1 MSRRKIKLSA
11 SAIGELK
18 ACPYRYYAKYILGIR
33 KEEDSEALRVG
44 SNWHE
49 TQDVAANKPGS
60 VCAPCANLA
69 APDPECPLCEGTG
82 FLPMVVMDAVM
93 RVLNKAYAALP
104 SGMDQEK
111 ADIERTIL
119 LYSLIGYLW
128 HYSEDEVEVLAR
140 ELEFEHSLIGPSGRA
155 LPDVTVRGKIDKLVR
170 YRGKLAIMEHKSTS
184 KSVDSDSSFWA
195 HLNLDVQTT
204 LYIEAV
210 QKMQADGELAPYGVK
225 YDEPLINTILY
236 DAWHKPGI
244 GQKFITQGES
254 KQFREDGLYCG
265 QQFEI
270 EHVIGIPTEELGIK
284 ISGVQAKVKL
294 GAEKKAKKD
303 STKPPRSFAVR
314 ETPDMFGARLLQDIV
329 ERADF
334 YFARKE
340 LSKTGDE
347 MDRFRREVLSIYR
360 DIRGKLKS
368 DSFYHNERQC
378 EATFKCDYIAQCY
391 TGEVLDPENPPD
403 GFKCI
408 FNKEKTDG
416 N

>member
-49 TQDVAANKPGS
+49 IQDVVTNKPGS
-60 VCAPCANLA
+60 VCVPCANLEA
-69 APDPECPLCEGTG
+69 NDPECPLCEGTG
-82 FLPMVVMDAVM
+82 FLPENLMKAVM
-93 RVLNKAYAALP
+93 RVLSKAYAALP

-119 LYSLIGYLW
+119 LYSLTGYNW

-140 ELEFEHSLIGPSGRA
+140 ELEFEHRLISSTGRA
-155 LPDVTVRGKIDKLVR
+155 LPDVTVQGKIDKLVR

-210 QKMQADGELAPYGVK
+210 QKMQIDGELAPYGVK
-225 YDEPLINTILY
+225 SDEPLINTILY

-254 KQFREDGLYCG
+254 KKFVGDGWYCG
-265 QQFEI
+265 QQFTVLKGEAFIHVNGIEAEI
-270 EHVIGIPTEELGIK
+270 KPG
-284 ISGVQAKVKL
+284 
-294 GAEKKAKKD
+294 KKAG
-303 STKPPRSFAVR
+303 TFQIR
-314 ETPDMFGARLLQDIV
+314 ETPDMFGARLLRDIV
-329 ERADF
+329 DRTDF

-340 LSKTGDE
+340 LSKTEDE
-347 MDRFRREVLSIYR
+347 MNRFRREVLSIYR

-368 DSFYHNERQC
+368 DSFYHNEKQC
-378 EATFKCDYIAQCY
+378 EATFKCDYTAQCY
-391 TGEVLDPENPPD
+391 TGEVLDSENPPD

-408 FNKEKTDG
+408 FNKEKS
-416 N
+416 

>member
-1 MSRRKIKLSA
+1 MARRKIKLSA

-33 KEEDSEALRVG
+33 KEEDSEAQRIG
-44 SNWHE
+44 TNWHE
-49 TQDVAANKPGS
+49 IQDVANRSG
-60 VCAPCANLA
+60 VCVPCANLL
-69 APDPECPLCEGTG
+69 APDPECPMCAGTG
-82 FLPMVVMDAVM
+82 FLPDDPMIAVM

-119 LYSLIGYLW
+119 LYSLTGYLW
-128 HYSEDEVEVLAR
+128 HYSEDEVEILAR
-140 ELEFEHSLIGPSGRA
+140 ELEFEHRLISPTGRA
-155 LPDVTVRGKIDKLVR
+155 LPDVTVQGKIDKLVR

-210 QKMQADGELAPYGVK
+210 RKMQIDGELAPYGIK
-225 YDEPLINTILY
+225 PDEPLINTILY

-254 KQFREDGLYCG
+254 KQFVEDGLYCG
-265 QQFEI
+265 QKFEVVQGSDGDAG
-270 EHVIGIPTEELGIK
+270 VIAVNNVYAELK
-284 ISGVQAKVKL
+284 PGV
-294 GAEKKAKKD
+294 KAG
-303 STKPPRSFAVR
+303 TFQIR
-314 ETPDMFGARLLQDIV
+314 ETPDMYGARLLQDIV
-329 ERADF
+329 ERTDF

-340 LSKTGDE
+340 LSKTEDE
-347 MDRFRREVLSIYR
+347 MSRFRREVLSIYR

-378 EATFKCDYIAQCY
+378 EATFKCDYTGQCY
-391 TGEVLDPENPPD
+391 IGEELDPDNPPD
-403 GFKCI
+403 GFKTM
-408 FNKEKTDG
+408 FKMEKTDG